1 MSTATLTIGPGERD
15 TLHGLLSRRLLI
27 LVGNPSGLAKAEGIT
42 VAELYERLGD
52 DLRLMEDI
60 GWPPDADR
68 EAVELTMPPE
78 KLAGSLK
85 RLRRDAR
92 CAPFSMRHEREPKES
107 VDERCRRF
115 RRAVEVCEDLLYRLD
130 SADHGDEEAPEPIS
144 AVSPEQVVRHE
155 LAPYIPIT
163 DGFVLAAVER
173 AELHEQEGEVL
184 TSVLMAHLGFEWAPP
199 TNRLFFP
206 RLDELRQAGLLTSA
220 ERRGEPF
227 WSLTTVGREQLAK
240 EREAGEVGDLPESP
254 QHRAWRH
261 ARVEAALRIEEFK
274 DRVNQLWEETDDLLN
289 RYHPANSAE
298 WFELSERLHHAT
310 WRLGSAT
317 YCLNEWIEPAD
328 ERPSVDE
335 APGPSPGRRAVFA
348 WDQEPKQEPGGAA

>member
-1 MSTATLTIGPGERD
+1 MTATLTISARERD
-15 TLHGLLSRRLLI
+15 TLHGLMFRRLLI
-27 LVGNPSGLAKAEGIT
+27 LAERTSELAKAESIT
-42 VAELYERLGD
+42 VEEVCERFGD
-52 DLRLMEDI
+52 DLRLMEEI
-60 GWPPDADR
+60 GWVFETDQ
-68 EAVELTMPPE
+68 ESIELAMPHE
-78 KLAGSLK
+78 RLAGTLK

-92 CAPFSMRHEREPKES
+92 RAPCEERHEREPEEAE
-107 VDERCRRF
+107 DERWRRF
-115 RRAVEVCEDLLYRLD
+115 RKAVEVCEELLCRLD
-130 SADHGDEEAPEPIS
+130 SLASEEDDPEPIS
-144 AVSPEQVVRHE
+144 AVSPEQAKAHE
-155 LAPYIPIT
+155 LTSYVPVT
-163 DGFVLAAVER
+163 DGFVLAAAER
-173 AELHEQEGEVL
+173 AARHEQEEEVL
-184 TSVLMAHLGFEWAPP
+184 TSDLTAHLGFEGGPS
-199 TNRLFFP
+199 TNKYLWP
-206 RLDELRQAGLLTSA
+206 RLEELRRAGLLTTT

-227 WSLTTVGREQLAK
+227 WSLTSVGREQLAG
-240 EREAGEVGDLPESP
+240 ERVAGAVGDLPESP

-328 ERPSVDE
+328 ERPNVDE

-348 WDQEPKQEPGGAA
+348 WDQEPKQELGETA